1 MDYDYLVRPDNLIL
15 LSPWLDLSD
24 KEEDK
29 KYFKNRDITIIIDGM
44 HDVGEFYSSEHS
56 SDNPILSPIY
66 ADIKS
71 FPDTLIQVCTDE
83 LLYNDAIEF
92 TKKLK
97 EKNVNVNLQT
107 WNGLWHA
114 WQFFPI
120 KEANEAINLIVKYVK
135 SSENQ
140 SSR

>member
-1 MDYDYLVRPDNLIL
+1 MQI
-15 LSPWLDLSD
+15 
-24 KEEDK
+24 
-29 KYFKNRDITIIIDGM
+29 F
-44 HDVGEFYSSEHS
+44 
-56 SDNPILSPIY
+56 
-66 ADIKS
+66 KS
-71 FPDTLIQVCTDE
+71 FPDTLIQVCADE

-97 EKNVNVNLQT
+97 EKNFNVILQT